1 VSAAACVD
9 AFVRLVDQALANP
22 ANGALTDQELAEVMT
37 AAVRLYAARCEA
49 RGSFPAPLIA
59 TRVTATE
66 VATAAS
72 EMVRVVDLNMFDLS
86 MWHGRP
92 RAR

>member
-1 VSAAACVD
+1 VNTCVD
-9 AFVRLVDQALANP
+9 AFVRIAEEDRATPDSGV
-22 ANGALTDQELAEVMT
+22 LTDQELAEVMT

-49 RGSFPAPLIA
+49 RSAFPPPLVA
-59 TRVTATE
+59 DKVTATE
-66 VATAAS
+66 VATAVS

-92 RAR
+92 RPQ